1 MKRRHMQMRRTKW
14 TGRGMPIKGRRRRRG
29 NASESTGVRFVR
41 FSFSFLLEKKSWD
54 FFFPFFGPL
63 LCSGRGC
70 RVRRRP
76 VSAAAFEGRGRR
88 PSTARPSTVHRRRWG
103 GGGLKEKMRPTDQ
116 SGVALE
122 WFEFERTFMGVP
134 DWFSTGRSPI
144 RSLARHGGWW
154 VNQGPHFQGPRQHAV
169 PDWSL
174 RRTGGGAPTAWL
186 VFEGR
191 STNQESISKWK
202 TSATQSV
209 RCLY

>member
-1 MKRRHMQMRRTKW
+1 MNRPW
-14 TGRGMPIKGRRRRRG
+14 
-29 NASESTGVRFVR
+29 NANQRPTEATRECVRVDWR
-41 FSFSFLLEKKSWD
+41 SFRSILLFFPVGKKIVGL
-54 FFFPFFGPL
+54 FFPFFGPL

-103 GGGLKEKMRPTDQ
+103 GGLKEKMRPTDQ

-144 RSLARHGGWW
+144 RSLARHGG
-154 VNQGPHFQGPRQHAV
+154 
-169 PDWSL
+169 
-174 RRTGGGAPTAWL
+174 
-186 VFEGR
+186 
-191 STNQESISKWK
+191 
-202 TSATQSV
+202 
-209 RCLY
+209 